1 MDDQRILTRL
11 SELGLEL
18 PPPPKAVASY
28 IPVRVSG
35 KLAFV
40 AGQVAMIDGALLHVG
55 RLGDPPGGAT
65 PSVTAEQGA
74 AAARQG
80 ALQALS
86 ALREALG
93 SFEPLAGIV
102 QVTVYVASEPGFS
115 GHPAVANGASDLL
128 VDVLG
133 DPGRH
138 ARVAVGVVSLPLGTS
153 VEVAVTAE
161 LH

>member
-1 MDDQRILTRL
+1 MDDARILERI

-18 PPPPKAVASY
+18 PPPAKPVASY

-40 AGQVAMIDGALLHVG
+40 AGQVPMVDGAVVHPG
-55 RLGDPPGGAT
+55 HLGDPADH
-65 PSVTAEQGA
+65 VTAEEGA
-74 AAARQG
+74 EAARQA

-86 ALREALG
+86 VLREALG
-93 SFEPLAGIV
+93 SFEPLAGIA
-102 QVTVYVASEPGFS
+102 QVTVYVASAPGFVE
-115 GHPAVANGASDLL
+115 HPAVANGASDLL

-133 DPGRH
+133 EAGRH
-138 ARVAVGVVSLPLGTS
+138 ARAAIGMASLPLGAS

-161 LH
+161 LA